1 MFPNYYF
8 LNFSFFL
15 FSIPLSVYSKL
26 SILEGKKFVHVNI
39 RVLESESDPKLKPT
53 DGESVC
59 DHIGHVYGLRPKS
72 PRTRDFHR
80 TSDFQIR
87 SGKNQ
92 YFGSPEI
99 PKNGDFDQNTHL
111 GIYEP
116 KATKFKSPLPLCFKS
131 S

>member
-1 MFPNYYF
+1 MGRANVPQ
-8 LNFSFFL
+8 LLFSEFFFL
-15 FSIPLSVYSKL
+15 LFSTPLSGYSKL
-26 SILEGKKFVHVNI
+26 SILEGKKFVHVDI

-59 DHIGHVYGLRPKS
+59 DNIWYVYGLRPKS

-111 GIYEP
+111 GI
-116 KATKFKSPLPLCFKS
+116 
-131 S
+131 